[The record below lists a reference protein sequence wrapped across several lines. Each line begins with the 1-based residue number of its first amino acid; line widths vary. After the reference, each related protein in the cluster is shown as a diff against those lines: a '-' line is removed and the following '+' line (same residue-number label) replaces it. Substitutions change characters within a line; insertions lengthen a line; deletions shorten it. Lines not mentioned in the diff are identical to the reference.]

1 MSAFKILKMKKTKTL
16 LGIFLNLAF
25 IFLSIEINAQ
35 TENAL
40 NFDGINDYVSL
51 PSSTHNQ
58 IVSSGTLE
66 AWIKTSDNN
75 SNYRGIVLRS
85 NHYGLFLYNNK
96 LATYV
101 WGGNAPGLICP
112 VNGPTL
118 NDGKWHHVALTFEI
132 GVANGSQL
140 YLDGAPLGGTFKLDT
155 YQSAA
160 TYSFQIGANQNL
172 QFYKGAI
179 DEVKIW
185 SRKLTAQEIENTTDC
200 ISNTAT
206 NLVGHYEFNVG
217 TAGGANSGLT
227 TLADSSGSSN
237 NGTLNYFALYGAAS
251 NWVNGYTCQCATPT
265 GDANQTLC
273 AGSTLADLTA
283 TGQQIQWYE
292 NATGG
297 TALFNSATLTNNTTY
312 YATQTNGGCE
322 SVDRLA
328 VTVTLNTTNAPTG
341 NSAQNFCG
349 QWLID
354 DLLAIGTDISW
365 YDISSGGQEIQNG
378 TSLITS
384 TYYASQTI
392 DGCES
397 ENRLPVNV
405 TVTYVSNN
413 VSLTGSTLTAAENGA
428 SYQWIDCNNNN
439 AYISGATAQTYSP
452 TSNGNYAA
460 IITVNGCSETSACV
474 AFSTLGINDLKN
486 NSFQIH
492 PNPASTTINIELDAI
507 SNVRLYDIDG
517 KILREFKDA
526 SNYSIDISTLKQGVY
541 FFETNEGL
549 KAKFVKQ

>member
-1 MSAFKILKMKKTKTL
+1 MKKTKTL

-25 IFLSIEINAQ
+25 VFLSSVINAQ

-40 NFDGINDYVSL
+40 NFDGINDNVSL
-51 PSSTHNQ
+51 PFSTHNQ
-58 IVSSGTLE
+58 IVSAGTLE
-66 AWIKTSDNN
+66 AWIKTSDYN

-101 WGGNAPGLICP
+101 FGGNAPGLICP

-118 NDGKWHHVALTFEI
+118 NDGQWHHVALTFEI

-172 QFYKGAI
+172 QYYKGAI

-185 SRKLTAQEIENTTDC
+185 SRKLSAQEIENTTDC

-227 TLADSSGSSN
+227 ALADSSGSSN
-237 NGTLNYFALYGAAS
+237 NGTLNNFALNGAAS

-297 TALFNSATLTNNTTY
+297 SYNLLCNSN
-312 YATQTNGGCE
+312 
-322 SVDRLA
+322 
-328 VTVTLNTTNAPTG
+328 
-341 NSAQNFCG
+341 
-349 QWLID
+349 QW
-354 DLLAIGTDISW
+354 
-365 YDISSGGQEIQNG
+365 
-378 TSLITS
+378 
-384 TYYASQTI
+384 
-392 DGCES
+392 
-397 ENRLPVNV
+397 RV
-405 TVTYVSNN
+405 
-413 VSLTGSTLTAAENGA
+413 
-428 SYQWIDCNNNN
+428 
-439 AYISGATAQTYSP
+439 
-452 TSNGNYAA
+452 
-460 IITVNGCSETSACV
+460 
-474 AFSTLGINDLKN
+474 
-486 NSFQIH
+486 
-492 PNPASTTINIELDAI
+492 
-507 SNVRLYDIDG
+507 
-517 KILREFKDA
+517 
-526 SNYSIDISTLKQGVY
+526 
-541 FFETNEGL
+541 
-549 KAKFVKQ
+549 

>member
-1 MSAFKILKMKKTKTL
+1 MKKTKTL

-25 IFLSIEINAQ
+25 VFLSSVINAQ

-40 NFDGINDYVSL
+40 NFDGINDNVSL
-51 PSSTHNQ
+51 PFSTHNQ
-58 IVSSGTLE
+58 IVSAGTLE
-66 AWIKTSDNN
+66 AWIKTSDYN

-101 WGGNAPGLICP
+101 FGGNAPGLICP

-118 NDGKWHHVALTFEI
+118 NDGQWHHVALTFEI

-172 QFYKGAI
+172 QYYKGAI

-185 SRKLTAQEIENTTDC
+185 SRKLTAQEIENQSNC
-200 ISNTAT
+200 IASATT
-206 NLVGHYEFNVG
+206 NLNGYYKFNQG
-217 TAGGANSGLT
+217 TANSNNSNIT
-227 TLADSSGSSN
+227 TLADSSGSNN
-237 NGTLNYFALYGAAS
+237 NGTLNNFVLNGAIS
-251 NWVNGYTCQCATPT
+251 NFISGYTCPCATPT
-265 GDANQTLC
+265 GDANQSIC
-273 AGSTLADLTA
+273 PGSTIQSLNA
-283 TGQQIQWYE
+283 TGQQIKWYE
-292 NATGG
+292 SPTGG
-297 TALFNSATLTNNTTY
+297 TELANTTQLTNNTTY
-312 YATQTNGGCE
+312 YATQTAGGCE

-328 VTVTLNTTNAPTG
+328 VTVTFSSPAAPTG
-341 NSAQNFCG
+341 NPNQNFCG

-354 DLLAIGTDISW
+354 DLQATGTDINW
-365 YDISSGGQEIQNG
+365 YNTPTGGWSIPSGI
-378 TSLITS
+378 SLIS
-384 TYYASQTI
+384 QTYYASQTI
-392 DGCES
+392 NGCES
-397 ENRLPVNV
+397 ENRFPVNV
-405 TVTYVSNN
+405 IVTYISNN
-413 VSLTGSTLTAAENGA
+413 VTLSGSSLTASENGA
-428 SYQWIDCNNNN
+428 TYQWIDCNNNN

-452 TSNGNYAA
+452 TSNGNFAA
-460 IITVNGCSETSACV
+460 IITLNGCSETSACV